1 MRKAFPKVLI
11 GDIRNFPIPQIDFD
25 NEKDKSRHDQ
35 MVTYVDTML
44 ELNKKLPKMKTEHEK
59 TVIQRQIDATDKKI
73 DQLVY
78 KLYDLT
84 EKEIAIVEENVR

>member
-1 MRKAFPKVLI
+1 
-11 GDIRNFPIPQIDFD
+11 
-25 NEKDKSRHDQ
+25 

-44 ELNKKLPKMKTEHEK
+44 ELNKKLPKVKTEHEK
-59 TVIQRQIDATDKKI
+59 MVIQRQTDSTDRKI

-84 EKEIAIVEENVR
+84 EEEIKIVEENGK